1 MRAGTRAVDGE
12 LHRDRAEPAP
22 SGTLVYDEGK
32 GRRRDL
38 RHPSDASVPTCERCA
53 AEVRQNRKADV
64 LADMGVGWHARVGP
78 VPGARAYSSYEN
90 GALSTVLDDDRD
102 VLTAVGKLDQIGPV
116 IGPLAPRTD
125 KDAACH
131 IRAITIWLR
140 PS

>member
-1 MRAGTRAVDGE
+1 MRGWAQCQERA
-12 LHRDRAEPAP
+12 RIPR
-22 SGTLVYDEGK
+22 
-32 GRRRDL
+32 
-38 RHPSDASVPTCERCA
+38 
-53 AEVRQNRKADV
+53 N
-64 LADMGVGWHARVGP
+64 
-78 VPGARAYSSYEN
+78 EN